1 MEIGKT
7 DIPGLR
13 VVVTQ
18 VQVGR
23 IGRHGAA
30 HKVRPQGL
38 EAPRVLP
45 VHPAIPVSG
54 AASVAPTRRP
64 PTVSRHLG

>member
-7 DIPGLR
+7 DIQGLR

-18 VQVGR
+18 AQVGR

-30 HKVRPQGL
+30 HKVHLQGL

-54 AASVAPTRRP
+54 AASVAPTRRH

>member
-7 DIPGLR
+7 DIQGLR

-23 IGRHGAA
+23 IDLHGAA
-30 HKVRPQGL
+30 LKVHPQGQ
-38 EAPRVLP
+38 EALRVLP